1 MKNNKLDSK
10 KNYYCS
16 NCGKYGHI
24 LKKCTES
31 VTSLGV
37 ICAKFVNLPIKEDS
51 FNQFISNRYIDID
64 NYNFSHIDN
73 INKLDYFKKNIK
85 FLMIQRKHSLSYIEF
100 IRGKYDLKDN
110 DKLNRLF
117 KNMCPEEIA
126 KISYLNFD
134 DLWNN
139 LWQQTS
145 KTKTF
150 QKEFKAS
157 KLLFEKLISTKQ
169 IYNLINIIPD
179 YDTPEWGF
187 PKGRRNI
194 FEKNLDCALRELEE
208 ETSLTNNKFNIL
220 HNINCVNE
228 EYVGTNNVQYK
239 HLYYLGYMDNDSI
252 PDDYFEDINN
262 YEVAKVKWCS
272 WDEATSIIREYYHE
286 KIKVI
291 NMVYFLFLNLYIEYI
306 NKDGLYAI

>member
-1 MKNNKLDSK
+1 MKNNKLDTK
-10 KNYYCS
+10 KSYYCS

-31 VTSLGV
+31 ITSLGV
-37 ICAKFVNLPIKEDS
+37 ICAKFDNLPIKEES
-51 FNQFISNRYIDID
+51 FNRFLSSRYIDIE

-73 INKLDYFKKNIK
+73 ISKLDYFKKNIK

-100 IRGKYDLKDN
+100 IRGKYDIKN
-110 DKLNRLF
+110 IDKLSMLF
-117 KNMCPEEIA
+117 KNMCPEEIT
-126 KISYLNFD
+126 KISCLNFD

-157 KLLFEKLISTKQ
+157 KVLFEKLISTNE
-169 IYNLINIIPD
+169 IYNLIKVIPD

-208 ETSLTNNKFNIL
+208 ETSLKNNKFNIL

-228 EYVGTNNVQYK
+228 EYIASNNVQYK
-239 HLYYLGYMDNDSI
+239 HLYYLGYMSADTI

-272 WDEATSIIREYYHE
+272 WDEANSIIRDYYHE

-306 NKDGLYAI
+306 GKDDTIAI

>member
-1 MKNNKLDSK
+1 MKSNKPDTK
-10 KNYYCS
+10 KSYYCS

-24 LKKCTES
+24 SKKCTES
-31 VTSLGV
+31 ITSLGV
-37 ICAKFVNLPIKEDS
+37 ICAKFDNLPIKEES
-51 FNQFISNRYIDID
+51 FNRFLSSRYIDIE

-73 INKLDYFKKNIK
+73 ISKLDYFKKNIK

-100 IRGKYDLKDN
+100 IRGKYDIKN
-110 DKLNRLF
+110 IDKLSMLF
-117 KNMCPEEIA
+117 KNMCPEEIT
-126 KISYLNFD
+126 KISCLNFD

-145 KTKTF
+145 KTKSF

-157 KLLFEKLISTKQ
+157 KVLFEILISTNE
-169 IYNLINIIPD
+169 IYNLIKVIPD
-179 YDTPEWGF
+179 YETPEWGF

-208 ETSLTNNKFNIL
+208 ETSLKNNKFNIL

-228 EYVGTNNVQYK
+228 EYIATNNVQYK
-239 HLYYLGYMDNDSI
+239 HLYYLGYMSADTI
-252 PDDYFEDINN
+252 PNDYFDNINN

-272 WDEATSIIREYYHE
+272 WDEANSIIRDYYHE

-306 NKDGLYAI
+306 GKDDIIAI

>member
-1 MKNNKLDSK
+1 MKSNKPDTK
-10 KNYYCS
+10 KSYYCS

-24 LKKCTES
+24 SKKCTES
-31 VTSLGV
+31 ITSLGV
-37 ICAKFVNLPIKEDS
+37 ICAKFDNLPIKEES
-51 FNQFISNRYIDID
+51 FNRFLSSRYIDIE

-73 INKLDYFKKNIK
+73 ISKLDYFKKNIK

-100 IRGKYDLKDN
+100 IRGKYDIKN
-110 DKLNRLF
+110 IDKLSMLF
-117 KNMCPEEIA
+117 KNMCPEEIT
-126 KISYLNFD
+126 KISCLNFD

-145 KTKTF
+145 KNKSF

-157 KLLFEKLISTKQ
+157 KVLFEKLISTNE
-169 IYNLINIIPD
+169 IYNLIKVIPD
-179 YDTPEWGF
+179 YETPEWGF

-208 ETSLTNNKFNIL
+208 ETSLKNNKFNIL

-228 EYVGTNNVQYK
+228 EYIATNNVQYK
-239 HLYYLGYMDNDSI
+239 HLYYLGYMSADTI
-252 PDDYFEDINN
+252 PNDYFDNINN

-272 WDEATSIIREYYHE
+272 WDEANSIIRDYYHE

-306 NKDGLYAI
+306 GKDDIIAI